1 MKRSHLFALLLILL
15 AGYTLRAYHLG
26 AQNIWWDEGL
36 AVWAVRKSF
45 VGTTLWTAGDVHPPL
60 YFWLLWSWTRLA
72 GESEFA
78 ARYITLIYG
87 MLTVTL
93 AYPLGKRLA
102 GRWEQGCR
110 GAGVQGGR
118 GAGVRRCG
126 GVGLLAALLVAL
138 SRFEVWWSQEMR
150 MYMLAGLM
158 GMMATYWLVQLVDER
173 DWRPV
178 PVQGLGTGYWILDI
192 GYWGVWGFYV
202 LSMVAA
208 LYTIY
213 LSIVFVVVHNVWVLG
228 VLVWG
233 RLRNRWAFLRRWL
246 VAQAVIAGLMLPWLA

>member
-1 MKRSHLFALLLILL
+1 MKRSHLPILVSILLLAYLL
-15 AGYTLRAYHLG
+15 RVHRLG

-36 AVWAVRKSF
+36 AIWAVRKSF
-45 VGTTLWTAGDVHPPL
+45 AGTTLWTAGDVHPPL
-60 YFWLLWSWTRLA
+60 YFWLLWPWTRLV
-72 GESEFA
+72 GYSEFA

-87 MLTVTL
+87 MLTVAL

-102 GRWEQGCR
+102 SWQ
-110 GAGVQGGR
+110 
-118 GAGVRRCG
+118 
-126 GVGLLAALLVAL
+126 VGWLAALLVAL

-158 GMMATYWLVQLVDER
+158 GMMGTYWLVQLVDER

-202 LSMVAA
+202 MSMVAA

-213 LSIVFVVVHNVWVLG
+213 LS
-228 VLVWG
+228 
-233 RLRNRWAFLRRWL
+233 
-246 VAQAVIAGLMLPWLA
+246 